1 MAEFEKRSVS
11 RKAMEIVTALL
22 TAGAGLAICYG
33 SWQSGIGWNDMGP
46 EAGYFP
52 FCVGVLIIFGSL
64 VTLLRS
70 VLFYQH
76 EGEIFLDIEKAKP
89 VLGFFLPIVAFII
102 VSLFLGLYTG
112 TVLYIFGSMKGQGGY
127 RWWVSALAALGV
139 TALFYLV
146 FEIGFQV
153 PLLKGPIESWLGIY

>member
-1 MAEFEKRSVS
+1 MAEFEKGSVS
-11 RKAMEIVTALL
+11 RKTMEIVTALL

-33 SWQSGIGWNDMGP
+33 SWRSGIGWSDMGP

-52 FCVGVLIIFGSL
+52 FYIGVLVILGSL

-70 VLFYQH
+70 VFLYQH
-76 EGEIFLDIEKAKP
+76 EGEVFLNIERAKP
-89 VLGFFLPIVAFII
+89 VLGFLLPLFAFII
-102 VSLFLGLYTG
+102 VSLLLGLYVG
-112 TVLYIFGSMKGQGGY
+112 TALYIFGSMKWQGGY
-127 RWWVSALAALGV
+127 RWWISVLVGLVV

-153 PLLKGPIESWLGIY
+153 PLLKGPIENWLGIY

>member
-1 MAEFEKRSVS
+1 MVEFEKGSVS
-11 RKAMEIVTALL
+11 RKTMEIVTALL

-33 SWQSGIGWNDMGP
+33 SWRSGIGWSDTGP

-52 FCVGVLIIFGSL
+52 FYIGVLVILGSL

-70 VLFYQH
+70 VFFYQH
-76 EGEIFLDIEKAKP
+76 EGEVFLDIERAKP
-89 VLGFFLPIVAFII
+89 VLGFFLPVVAFIV
-102 VSLFLGLYTG
+102 VSLLLGLYVG
-112 TVLYIFGSMKGQGGY
+112 TALYIFGSMKWQGGY
-127 RWWVSALAALGV
+127 RWWISALAALVV

-146 FEIGFQV
+146 FEMGFQV

>member
-11 RKAMEIVTALL
+11 RKTMEIVTAFL

-33 SWQSGIGWNDMGP
+33 SWRSGIGWSDMGP

-52 FCVGVLIIFGSL
+52 FYIGVLVILGSL
-64 VTLLRS
+64 VTLVRS
-70 VLFYQH
+70 AFFYQH
-76 EGEIFLDIEKAKP
+76 EGEVFLDSERAKP
-89 VLGFFLPIVAFII
+89 VLGFFLPVGAFIV
-102 VSLFLGLYTG
+102 VSLLLGLYVG
-112 TVLYIFGSMKGQGGY
+112 TALYIFGSMKWQGGY
-127 RWWVSALAALGV
+127 RWWVSALAALAV

-153 PLLKGPIESWLGIY
+153 PLLKGPIEGWLGIY